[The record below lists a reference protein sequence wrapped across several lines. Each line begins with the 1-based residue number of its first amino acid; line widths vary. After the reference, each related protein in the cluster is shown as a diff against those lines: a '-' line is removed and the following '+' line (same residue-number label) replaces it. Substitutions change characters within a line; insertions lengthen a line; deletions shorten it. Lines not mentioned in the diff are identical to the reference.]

1 MRMKEQS
8 SPTDEEKRSADLK
21 AQQKPSRRMPRRL
34 VLAAALACAILLPVS
49 LTIHA
54 QQESQKMPPLAS
66 QQAPVKSLEEER
78 LSILKSDIQK
88 ELEEFRKLKQEL
100 DETKKALQKERQE
113 QLVKVSKMYEAMP
126 PEDAA
131 RRIEKLDDDSALK
144 LLLTLKPK
152 TAGKILAQ
160 VETEKAA
167 VLSKKLIQNK

>member
-8 SPTDEEKRSADLK
+8 FPMDEKKIIPDPIQE
-21 AQQKPSRRMPRRL
+21 QKPAPRRTGRL
-34 VLAAALACAILLPVS
+34 ILSAALACAVLLPIS

-54 QQESQKMPPLAS
+54 QQESQKPAAPAA
-66 QQAPVKSLEEER
+66 QQTPAKSLEEER
-78 LSILKSDIQK
+78 LAILKADIQK
-88 ELEEFRKLKQEL
+88 EIAEVRKLKQEL
-100 DETKKALQKERQE
+100 DEAKKAVEKERQE

-131 RRIEKLDDDSALK
+131 RRIERLDDDSAMKILA
-144 LLLTLKPK
+144 TLKPK

-167 VLSKKLIQNK
+167 SLSKKLILKK

>member
-1 MRMKEQS
+1 MNERS
-8 SPTDEEKRSADLK
+8 SPTDGKKRSADSE
-21 AQQKPSRRMPRRL
+21 AQQKPSCRRTRRL
-34 VLAAALACAILLPVS
+34 VLSAALICAVLLPVS

-54 QQESQKMPPLAS
+54 QQESQKAAILPS
-66 QQAPVKSLEEER
+66 QQEPVKSLEEER
-78 LSILKSDIQK
+78 LAILKSDIQK
-88 ELEEFRKLKQEL
+88 ELEEFRKLKQDL

-131 RRIEKLDDDSALK
+131 RRIERLDDDSALK

-160 VETEKAA
+160 VETGKAA